1 MSDLQELKDL
11 DLNSEEID
19 LEKLMLEA
27 VNYPSFILELLNFS
41 KEHNPKQLKHII
53 NKYKNNS
60 ELIDVKDIDYDKI
73 KNI

>member
-27 VNYPSFILELLNFS
+27 VDYPSFILELLKFS
-41 KEHNPKQLKHII
+41 KEHNPQQLKHII

-60 ELIDVKDIDYDKI
+60 QLIDVKDIDYDKI

>member
-27 VNYPSFILELLNFS
+27 VDYPSFILELLNFS
-41 KEHNPKQLKHII
+41 KEHNPQQLKHII